1 MATTRLYYGS
11 GLSGVDAKGRVAI
24 PNQLRALIV
33 GYGAGQQIGLMP
45 SGERDCL
52 AAFDLGYI
60 EQLPELIERAYA
72 ERSPNEP
79 GLTRELLAS
88 QVYPNIETVPFDA
101 SGRFILSPL
110 MRMLGQLEDTAFFH
124 GSGGVIDIWKPEA
137 ALAEPTIGAK
147 TKIALEYQLKQRGA
161 K

>member
-1 MATTRLYYGS
+1 MATARLYYGS
-11 GLSGVDAKGRVAI
+11 GLSAVDAKGRVAI

-33 GYGAGQQIGLMP
+33 GYGGAQIGLMP

-52 AAFDLGYI
+52 SAFDMGYL
-60 EQLPELIERAYA
+60 EQLPELLERAYH
-72 ERSPNEP
+72 ERSPGEP

-110 MRMLGQLEDTAFFH
+110 TRMLGQLDDLAFFH
-124 GSGGVIDIWKPEA
+124 GSGSVIDIWKP
-137 ALAEPTIGAK
+137 ALALDEPTIAKK